1 MNDEALDGGGPRLK
15 APEVTE
21 ILADPSLNASIKDC
35 QYASVMVGA
44 GENFLAPYAI
54 FLKATNMQLGLLS
67 SLPLFLGSV
76 SQLIGV
82 WLSELS
88 PSRRRILMQCVLGQ
102 ALVWLPSSVLYFVFG
117 ASSVTVWI
125 LIACYA
131 AYQIMGN
138 LMVPAW
144 SSLIG
149 DLAPDETRG
158 RFFGLRN
165 EKSAVVMLLT
175 LLSAGGIMEGMTNLD
190 HRAAG
195 FFILFVCA
203 FAARMISRKF
213 VSLQRDPPYKVDDH
227 ARFSY
232 VDFLKRSHKSNF
244 AKFVLF
250 ISSMSFSVMI
260 SSPFFAPY
268 MLNVLHFSYFTYT
281 TMTVMFLMT
290 TFLTTRYWGHLADKF
305 GNRNVLRFAAIGV
318 AITPILWCIWGS
330 IGGCLMIQAF
340 SGIVW
345 GGYNLAA
352 ANFLF
357 DAVTPPKRARCVAYQ
372 SITNCLFI
380 LIGSIAGA
388 WMVNRFPDW
397 VPFDRGIWTPQ
408 SAYLRL
414 FMLSGILRLLA
425 CYILLPTF
433 KEVRDVS
440 SLKHHEMFIHFLSI
454 LPCIGTTLD
463 YFMRRRVKDRFSG
476 S

>member
-1 MNDEALDGGGPRLK
+1 MNNEALDGGESRLK
-15 APEVTE
+15 KPDVTE

-35 QYASVMVGA
+35 EYASVMVGA

-67 SLPLFLGSV
+67 SLPLFLGSI

-88 PSRRRILMQCVLGQ
+88 PSRRKILMQCVLGQ
-102 ALVWLPSSVLYFVFG
+102 AIVWLPSSVLYFLFG
-117 ASSVTVWI
+117 ASSMTVWI
-125 LIACYA
+125 LIACYS

-138 LMVPAW
+138 LMAPAW
-144 SSLIG
+144 NSLIG

-175 LLSAGGIMEGMTNLD
+175 LLGAGGIMEAITALGF
-190 HRAAG
+190 RAAG
-195 FFILFVCA
+195 FFILFICA
-203 FAARMISRKF
+203 FLARMTSRKF
-213 VSLQRDPPYKVDDH
+213 VSLHRDPPYKVEDH

-232 VDFLKRSHKSNF
+232 LDFLKRSHKSNF

-250 ISSMSFSVMI
+250 VSSMSFSVMV
-260 SSPFFAPY
+260 SGPFFAPY
-268 MLNVLHFSYFTYT
+268 MLDVLHFSYFTYT

-290 TFLTTRYWGHLADKF
+290 TFLTTRYWGHLADRF
-305 GNRNVLRFAAIGV
+305 GNKNVLRLSAFGV
-318 AITPILWCIWGS
+318 AVTPMLWCIWGS
-330 IGGCLMIQAF
+330 IGGCLFIQAF

-372 SITNCLFI
+372 SITNCIFI
-380 LIGSIAGA
+380 FLGSVAGA
-388 WMVNRFPDW
+388 WMVNNFPDW
-397 VPFDRGIWTPQ
+397 VPFDKGIWAPQ
-408 SAYLRL
+408 SIYLRV
-414 FMLSGILRLLA
+414 FMLSGILRLLT
-425 CYILLPTF
+425 CYILLPGF

-440 SLKHHEMFIHFLSI
+440 ALKHHEIFIHFLSI
-454 LPCIGTTLD
+454 LPYIGTSLD
-463 YFMRRRVKDRFSG
+463 YFTRRRGKERFPG